1 MSRKV
6 VTHRGKTRYKY
17 TPVVPQSRSRL
28 SRLRLGTPRRLPF
41 RESPRLSRGRARGR
55 VSVSRSFIYIYTQR
69 EKTSAHRGGFHA
81 CFSVQIRSTFDTFY
95 GRNLHT
101 LERRLIVSD
110 THTHNTQKMNPV
122 ERSGESGI
130 FFDTQEPQF
139 LNLKCVVVG
148 DGAVGKT
155 SMLLCY
161 TTNTFPTDHM
171 PTIFDNYSK
180 NVTMRDGRVVNLGLW
195 DTAGQDEYADFRP
208 LSYSAADCFIVAF
221 SLCDRESFRNVEQ
234 KWLNE
239 LRSKAPKTP
248 IVLVGTKLDLRGGGG
263 GGNSYN
269 SKRGGG
275 SMGDRLSNDMRAG
288 GGGSN
293 GEEESEPISEA
304 EGQALARR
312 IKAVSYV
319 ECSSLVQTNLSLVF
333 EEVIEAH
340 VNPAVVKIEE
350 QKSCCAIQ

>member
-1 MSRKV
+1 
-6 VTHRGKTRYKY
+6 
-17 TPVVPQSRSRL
+17 
-28 SRLRLGTPRRLPF
+28 
-41 RESPRLSRGRARGR
+41 
-55 VSVSRSFIYIYTQR
+55 
-69 EKTSAHRGGFHA
+69 
-81 CFSVQIRSTFDTFY
+81 
-95 GRNLHT
+95 
-101 LERRLIVSD
+101 
-110 THTHNTQKMNPV
+110 MNPV

-239 LRSKAPKTP
+239 LR
-248 IVLVGTKLDLRGGGG
+248 
-263 GGNSYN
+263 
-269 SKRGGG
+269 
-275 SMGDRLSNDMRAG
+275 
-288 GGGSN
+288 
-293 GEEESEPISEA
+293 
-304 EGQALARR
+304 
-312 IKAVSYV
+312 
-319 ECSSLVQTNLSLVF
+319 
-333 EEVIEAH
+333 
-340 VNPAVVKIEE
+340 
-350 QKSCCAIQ
+350 